1 MMNARRFEGWKKLPV
16 WFRYGVILVIILG
29 IFFRFYN
36 IDYKVY
42 WIDEANTSLRS
53 LGYTRSEFIDA
64 VFTGEVVRAEVLQQY
79 QQPDPDRGWDDTMN
93 ALMGT
98 AEHTPLY
105 FMLSRLWVD
114 GVGHSVTTM
123 RLLAALFSL
132 LMLPCLFWLCRLLFE
147 SPAVAWIAVALVS
160 ISPLHILYAQEAR
173 PYSLFSLLFLLSSAL
188 LLRILQAGQAGHTG
202 QTAQTG
208 GHGRKRLGWLL
219 YGVTITAG
227 LYTHLLFSLVV
238 LAQGL
243 YVGLTEPLR
252 VKGRINRSVL
262 SYGMTAG
269 IAFLLLSPWIVLLFN
284 NLETVRVSTV
294 SLGQA
299 ISMSRVIDSWF
310 LNASRIFVD
319 RDLGSA
325 NGIFVLLSG
334 VSVGFLWRKAPKR
347 AWLFIILII
356 ATLFLTLA
364 VPDLLWGG
372 RRSTRIRYLLP
383 AVLGIQMSL
392 AFVFATQAVWARTW
406 GQQVWRL
413 IMVAVVSANVFANMS
428 ISQSAVPWSKSPYRS
443 AYFIP
448 VSEVINQA
456 ANPLLISDGPIV
468 DTLAFATWLRPDIAF
483 QLARDPDQITIADGF
498 DPIYLLTPSDELR
511 DRVAA
516 QGYTVTEF
524 RERSGLRGDPYPF
537 WQAQSNG
544 E

>member
-1 MMNARRFEGWKKLPV
+1 MMNARRFEGWKSLPV
-16 WFRYGVILVIILG
+16 WLRYGVIIVIILG
-29 IFFRFYN
+29 IFFRFYK
-36 IDYKVY
+36 IDHKVY

-53 LGYTRSEFIDA
+53 LGYTRVEFIDA
-64 VFTGEVVRAEVLQQY
+64 TFTGEVVTAETLQQY

-105 FMLSRLWVD
+105 FMLSRLWVNW
-114 GVGHSVTTM
+114 VGHSVATM
-123 RLLAALFSL
+123 RWLAALFSL

-188 LLRILQAGQAGHTG
+188 LLQTG
-202 QTAQTG
+202 QTGQTERTERTG
-208 GHGRKRLGWLL
+208 KLSGKGWGWLL

-243 YVGLTEPLR
+243 YVVLREPSLT
-252 VKGRINRSVL
+252 KGRINRSVL
-262 SYGMTAG
+262 SYVMTAG

-319 RDLGSA
+319 RELGSA
-325 NGIFVLLSG
+325 NVIFVLLS
-334 VSVGFLWRKAPKR
+334 VISVGFLWRQAPKHT
-347 AWLFIILII
+347 WLFIILMI

-364 VPDLLWGG
+364 IPDLAWGG

-383 AVLGIQMSL
+383 AVIGIQMSL
-392 AFVFATQAVWARTW
+392 AFVFATRAVWARTW
-406 GQQVWRL
+406 RQQVWRL
-413 IMVAVVSANVFANMS
+413 IMVAVVSANLFANVS
-428 ISQSAVPWSKSPYRS
+428 ISQSTVPWSKSPYRS

-448 VSEVINQA
+448 VAEIINQA

-468 DTLAFATWLRPDIAF
+468 DTLAFATWLRPDVSF
-483 QLARDPDQITIADGF
+483 QLAREPDQITIADGF
-498 DPIYLLTPSDELR
+498 DPIYLLTPSDDLR

-524 RERSGLRGDPYPF
+524 RGSLNLRGDPYPF
-537 WQAQSNG
+537 WQAQKIG